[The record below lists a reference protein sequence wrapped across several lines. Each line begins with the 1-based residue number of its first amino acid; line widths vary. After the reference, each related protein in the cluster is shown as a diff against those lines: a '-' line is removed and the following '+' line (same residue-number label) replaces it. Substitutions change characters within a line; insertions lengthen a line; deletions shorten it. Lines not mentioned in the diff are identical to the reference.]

1 MKDKLVDKTPK
12 SKEPAWTKKDFK
24 AVLMNFMFKHCP
36 QVGGELMVG
45 RLVEDLIKT
54 IETYFPAVE
63 RMKMG
68 QVLWYAVAVD
78 ETAGYGKSL
87 ERCELVPVSLDLI
100 HQEDIDAYIAK
111 EKKRKRNIRK
121 TVRLF
126 KQAYDQ
132 GGVLTNADVG
142 GMIGVSASTI
152 SSYVREHEKE
162 HKVSIP
168 RRGNIHDLGPT
179 LTHKRII
186 CVKHYQEGKSIEQT
200 ARETNHSVRA
210 VTRYTN
216 DFKRV
221 MTCLKEGWDF
231 MKVSSATG
239 LSHSLVKEYINLIQN
254 NGEAQAES

>member
-1 MKDKLVDKTPK
+1 MKEKLVDKNPK

-24 AVLMNFMFKHCP
+24 AILMNFFFKHCP

-45 RLVEDLIKT
+45 RLVEELIKT
-54 IETYFPAVE
+54 INTYYPPAE

-68 QVLWYAVAVD
+68 QILWYGVGVN
-78 ETAGYGKSL
+78 EKAGYGKKL
-87 ERCELVPVSLDLI
+87 ERCELVPVTLDLV
-100 HQEDIDAYIAK
+100 HKEDVEAYIAK
-111 EKKRKRNIRK
+111 EKKRKRNIKK

-126 KQAYDQ
+126 NQAYEQ
-132 GGVLTNADVG
+132 GAVLTGADLG
-142 GMIGVSASTI
+142 AIIGVSTSTI
-152 SSYVREHEKE
+152 SSYVREYEKE
-162 HKVSIP
+162 TQIAVP

-200 ARETNHSVRA
+200 AQETNHSVHA

-231 MKVSSATG
+231 MKISSATG
-239 LSHSLVKEYINLIQN
+239 LSHSLVKEYIKLIES
-254 NGEAQAES
+254 NGEAQAEN